1 MLRLVVRLACLG
13 TLVACGSAETS
24 SSPPSGPKR
33 ASATSPV
40 ETYFPL
46 PEGNIFHYVTDEDG
60 QSGMLVARVHR
71 TDATHGEL
79 RMSNRTQR
87 YVMKPDGIA
96 YEGGAY
102 ILKAPLERGASWPG
116 EHGGV
121 TKVESIDAEVTVPAG
136 HFTGCVRTVEAGR
149 TPGKTYGVTYCPGV
163 GMVSLEVAMG
173 DAVAKAVLKTHGPP
187 VTIPP

>member
-1 MLRLVVRLACLG
+1 MVLRSLTLACLVAV
-13 TLVACGSAETS
+13 VACTSAET
-24 SSPPSGPKR
+24 PKTPSRKGAP
-33 ASATSPV
+33 ASSPV

-71 TDATHGEL
+71 TDGTHAEL

-87 YVMKPDGIA
+87 YMMKPDGVA

-102 ILKAPLERGASWPG
+102 ILKAPLEKGASWPG

-121 TKVESIDAEVTVPAG
+121 TKVESVDAEITVPAG
-136 HFTGCVRTVEAGR
+136 HFTGCVRTVEAGQ
-149 TPGKTYGVTYCPGV
+149 TPGPAKKYTVTYCPGV
-163 GMVSLEVAMG
+163 GMVALEVSMG
-173 DAVAKAVLKTHGPP
+173 DAVAKAVLKSHGPP